1 MTYVQGVLC
10 YSPEGNFAGYAQ
22 DNYPSYE
29 FENHQSKITTTSPWV
44 QWVNNSFW
52 PSDTI
57 WWQEIWVNIGSGN
70 GLVPSGTK
78 PLPERNV
85 DWSSVKSSDIHI
97 RAISQEMPQSP
108 IIKIRSKI
116 TYPKFHS
123 NFSGAIELRRCVL
136 HCFRVHRGVC
146 WLLSGADP
154 FRVHPFLPDGCWR
167 SLMAS
172 GATPSTAAEKEEWL
186 WRYQGQFKVK
196 AFISKG

>member
-1 MTYVQGVLC
+1 MWCCDAIWRHRPVLTLAQVMTYVQGVLC
-10 YSPEGNFAGYAQ
+10 YSPEGNFTGNAQ
-22 DNYPSYE
+22 DNYPLYE

-44 QWVNNSFW
+44 QWVNSFW

-57 WWQEIWVNIGSGN
+57 WWQRSGST
-70 GLVPSGTK
+70 L
-78 PLPERNV
+78 E
-85 DWSSVKSSDIHI
+85 SSDIHI

-108 IIKIRSKI
+108 ITKIRSKI

-123 NFSGAIELRRCVL
+123 NFSGAIELRRCVS